1 METLSVG
8 VKMMRV
14 VLRERVMRV
23 MRIVIILIKLIKV
36 ITWVVISNVIVSV
49 GKITFITISMMLD
62 NMWIGVAIINV
73 VTEIVTG
80 ATELLES
87 HGLCG
92 GDKAGCK
99 LFHRG

>member
-23 MRIVIILIKLIKV
+23 MWIVIILIKLIKV

-49 GKITFITISMMLD
+49 GKITFITIIKIEMM
-62 NMWIGVAIINV
+62 
-73 VTEIVTG
+73 
-80 ATELLES
+80 
-87 HGLCG
+87 
-92 GDKAGCK
+92 
-99 LFHRG
+99 